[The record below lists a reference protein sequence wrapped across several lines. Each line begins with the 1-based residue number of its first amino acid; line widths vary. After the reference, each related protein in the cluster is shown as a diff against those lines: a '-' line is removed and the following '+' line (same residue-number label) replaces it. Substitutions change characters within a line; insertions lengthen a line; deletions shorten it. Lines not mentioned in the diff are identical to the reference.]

1 MILAAVRHEVIA
13 AEQWDAVVVAV
24 DPPDGSSGSEALAAE
39 ARRRGHSLLA
49 LTGWLLAA
57 IGGLPLRRVGQSD
70 GTATAAEAAG
80 RRVDMAD
87 VLARVCMR
95 PVTLTFVATAAAV
108 ERLLQQSAQRAQIP
122 HSVQVRHSPQAPNPT
137 PLDSQTQKVT
147 ERDSETQR
155 DTESH
160 QVASWDVSAAVAAAA
175 SAPTGSSQR
184 ERQRDRETERAILE
198 RRAWLRE
205 AALKGGTGFTT
216 GAVCHGWLGKQPK
229 GDSNLLGTSSTVT
242 TAGGVVG
249 TSSADVSKFRRKRK
263 WAARYVA
270 LHCHCSDGT
279 SSWTLSWAKK
289 PSAESASG
297 KVVLCDRCVLLPA
310 TGLCFGI
317 RTPKRALRLQASDAR
332 TLAKW
337 LAVLASALDDDR
349 LITPS

>member
-13 AEQWDAVVVAV
+13 AEQWDAELVAM
-24 DPPDGSSGSEALAAE
+24 DPPDGSSGSEVLAAE

-70 GTATAAEAAG
+70 DTATSTAVG

-87 VLARVCMR
+87 VLARVCLR

-108 ERLLQQSAQRAQIP
+108 ERLLQQSAQSTQIH
-122 HSVQVRHSPQAPNPT
+122 HSDPVPYSSQAPNPT
-137 PLDSQTQKVT
+137 PLCNQTQRVT
-147 ERDSETQR
+147 ESDSETQR
-155 DTESH
+155 ETESH
-160 QVASWDVSAAVAAAA
+160 QVANWNVSAAVAAAA
-175 SAPTGSSQR
+175 SAPTSSSQR
-184 ERQRDRETERAILE
+184 ETQRDRETEKAILE

-205 AALKGGTGFTT
+205 ATLNGGTGFTT

-229 GDSNLLGTSSTVT
+229 GVSSTANM
-242 TAGGVVG
+242 AGGVVG
-249 TSSADVSKFRRKRK
+249 TSSADGSKFRRKRK

-270 LHCHCSDGT
+270 LHCHCSGGT

-337 LAVLASALDDDR
+337 LAVLASALDDDVR
-349 LITPS
+349 PMAPS